1 MEKEGNVRLNRA
13 MSISAYKIS
22 IVNVKKRQEL
32 EKKKKNQQCCALVL
46 TVRGSWGFIF
56 NE

>member
-32 EKKKKNQQCCALVL
+32 EKKKNPTTLCI
-46 TVRGSWGFIF
+46 GF
-56 NE
+56 N